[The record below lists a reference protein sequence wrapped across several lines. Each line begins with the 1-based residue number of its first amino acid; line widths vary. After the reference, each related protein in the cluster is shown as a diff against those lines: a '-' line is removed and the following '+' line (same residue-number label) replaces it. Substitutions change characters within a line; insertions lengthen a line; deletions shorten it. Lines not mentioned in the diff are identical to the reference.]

1 LRPLPT
7 SVREDYDRQCVDI
20 TASAT
25 TSLSPEQVIRAA
37 ADFMTG
43 KARLCVPSPVKGK
56 EPREGPSLM
65 LVWQPTPPAFAA
77 PKTLWAGEVTPIVD
91 TQPRSSCRHRSNC
104 AELLRGA

>member
-1 LRPLPT
+1 MALGWDVQLQFRRLNLEPPAPQVHPCHRRP
-7 SVREDYDRQCVDI
+7 E
-20 TASAT
+20 
-25 TSLSPEQVIRAA
+25 
-37 ADFMTG
+37 G
-43 KARLCVPSPVKGK
+43 KARLSVPSPVKGK